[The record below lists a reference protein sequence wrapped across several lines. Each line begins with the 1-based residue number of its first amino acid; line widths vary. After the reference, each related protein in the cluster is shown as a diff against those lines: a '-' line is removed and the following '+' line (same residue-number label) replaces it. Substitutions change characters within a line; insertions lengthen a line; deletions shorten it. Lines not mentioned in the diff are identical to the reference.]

1 MEVSMFK
8 GSIVALITPFK
19 DGAIDRKSLKRL
31 IDFHVEKGT
40 DGIVIAGT
48 TGESATLTFSE
59 HEDLIKMAVE
69 FADKRI
75 PIIAGTGANAT
86 HEAIALTKSAEK
98 AGADGSLQ
106 IVPYYNKPT
115 QEGIYQHFKAIA
127 EETSIPLILYNI
139 PSRTGVDMLP
149 ETFARLYSDFPNVIG
164 IKEATGNVARVS
176 EMISL
181 TNPDVVILSGD
192 DALTLPMMAV
202 GAKGVISVANNLVPE
217 DIATMCRLALEGRFE
232 EARQIHDRYW
242 KLFKTLF
249 IETNPIPVKT
259 AAYLMGLIDDIEMR
273 LPLYY
278 MKPENEEKLKSV
290 LKDYGLIR

>member
-1 MEVSMFK
+1 MFK

-19 DGAIDRKSLKRL
+19 EGLIDKDSLKRL
-31 IDFHVEKGT
+31 IEFHIENDT
-40 DGIVIAGT
+40 DAIVVAGT

-59 HEDLIKMAVE
+59 HEDLIRMAVE
-69 FADKRI
+69 FADRRI

-86 HEAIALTKSAEK
+86 HEAVSMTKFAEK
-98 AGADGSLQ
+98 VGADASLQ

-127 EETSIPLILYNI
+127 EETNLPLILYNI

-149 ETFARLYSDFPNVIG
+149 ETFARLFSDFANIIG

-176 EMISL
+176 EIISL

-192 DALTLPMMAV
+192 DALTLPMMSV
-202 GAKGVISVANNLVPE
+202 GAKGVISVANNIVPR
-217 DIATMCRLALEGRFE
+217 DIAKMCNLALEGKFD
-232 EARQIHDRYW
+232 EARKIHDYYW
-242 KLFKTLF
+242 KLFKVLF

-259 AAYLMGLIDDIEMR
+259 AAYIMGLIDDGELR
-273 LPLYY
+273 LPLYH
-278 MKPENEEKLKSV
+278 MSKNNEEKLKNT
-290 LKDYGLIR
+290 LKEYGLIE

>member
-1 MEVSMFK
+1 MFK

-19 DGAIDRKSLKRL
+19 DGSIDRKSLKNL
-31 IDFHVEKGT
+31 IDFHVENGT
-40 DGIVIAGT
+40 DAIVVAGT
-48 TGESATLTFSE
+48 TGESATLTFPE
-59 HEDLIKMAVE
+59 HEELINLAVE
-69 FADKRI
+69 YADKRI

-115 QEGIYQHFKAIA
+115 QEGIYQHFKAIC
-127 EETSIPLILYNI
+127 EETNIPLILYNI
-139 PSRTGVDMLP
+139 PSRTGTDMLP
-149 ETFARLYSDFPNVIG
+149 ETFARLYADFPNVIG
-164 IKEATGNVARVS
+164 LKEATGNVARVS
-176 EMISL
+176 EQIAL
-181 TNPDVVILSGD
+181 TNPDVIILSGD

-202 GAKGVISVANNLVPE
+202 GAKGVISVANNLVPK
-217 DIATMCRLALEGRFE
+217 DISEMCRLALEGNFE
-232 EARQIHDRYW
+232 EARKIHDKYW

-278 MKPENEEKLKSV
+278 MKKENEEKLKQV
-290 LKDYGLIR
+290 LKEYGLVT

>member
-1 MEVSMFK
+1 MFK
-8 GSIVALITPFK
+8 GSLVALITPFK
-19 DGAIDRKSLKRL
+19 DGNIDKVSLKRL
-31 IDFHVEKGT
+31 IDFHVENGT
-40 DGIVIAGT
+40 DAIVVAGT

-59 HEDLIKMAVE
+59 HEELINLAVE
-69 FADKRI
+69 YADKRI
-75 PIIAGTGANAT
+75 PIVAGTGANAT
-86 HEAIALTKSAEK
+86 HEAIALTKAAEK

-127 EETSIPLILYNI
+127 EETNIPLILYNI

-149 ETFARLYSDFPNVIG
+149 ETFAKLYADFPNVVG

-181 TNPDVVILSGD
+181 TNPDVIILSGD
-192 DALTLPMMAV
+192 DALTIPMMSV
-202 GAKGVISVANNLVPE
+202 GAKGVISVANNLVPK
-217 DIATMCRLALEGRFE
+217 DIAEMCRLALEGNFE
-232 EARQIHDRYW
+232 EARKIHDRYW
-242 KLFKTLF
+242 KLFKVLF

-259 AAYLMGLIDDIEMR
+259 AVYLMKLIDDLELR

-278 MKPENEEKLKSV
+278 MKPENEEKLKNV
-290 LKDYGLIR
+290 LKEYNLI

>member
-1 MEVSMFK
+1 MFK
-8 GSIVALITPFK
+8 GSLVALITPFK
-19 DGAIDRKSLKRL
+19 DGSIDRKSLKAL
-31 IDFHVEKGT
+31 IDFHVENGT
-40 DGIVIAGT
+40 DAIVVAGT
-48 TGESATLTFSE
+48 TGESATLTFPE
-59 HEDLIKMAVE
+59 HEELINLAVE
-69 FADKRI
+69 YADKRI
-75 PIIAGTGANAT
+75 PVVAGTGANAT

-115 QEGIYQHFKAIA
+115 QEGIYQHFKAIC
-127 EETSIPLILYNI
+127 EETNLPLILYNI

-176 EMISL
+176 EMINL

-202 GAKGVISVANNLVPE
+202 GAKGVISVANNLVPK
-217 DIATMCRLALEGRFE
+217 DIAEMCRLALDGRFE
-232 EARQIHDRYW
+232 EARKIHDKYW
-242 KLFKTLF
+242 ELFKVLF

-259 AAYLMGLIDDIEMR
+259 AAYLMGLIEDIEMR

-278 MKPENEEKLKSV
+278 MKEENEEKLKEV
-290 LKDYGLIR
+290 LKKYGLIK

>member
-1 MEVSMFK
+1 MFK
-8 GSIVALITPFK
+8 GSIVALVTPFK
-19 DGAIDRKSLKRL
+19 NGSIDKGSLKRL
-31 IDFHVEKGT
+31 IDFHVENGT

-115 QEGIYQHFKAIA
+115 QEGIYQHFRAIA

-149 ETFARLYSDFPNVIG
+149 ETFARLYADFPNIIG
-164 IKEATGNVARVS
+164 IKEATGNVSRVS
-176 EMISL
+176 DMISL

-202 GAKGVISVANNLVPE
+202 GAKGVISVANNLIPR
-217 DIATMCRLALEGRFE
+217 DIAQMCRLAFDGKFD
-232 EARQIHDRYW
+232 EARRIHDRYW
-242 KLFKTLF
+242 NLFKILF

-273 LPLYY
+273 LPLYF
-278 MKPENEEKLKSV
+278 MSSENEEKLKTV

>member
-1 MEVSMFK
+1 MFK
-8 GSIVALITPFK
+8 GSLVALITPFK
-19 DGAIDRKSLKRL
+19 DGSIDKKSLKKL
-31 IDFHVEKGT
+31 IDFHVENGT
-40 DGIVIAGT
+40 DAIVVAGT

-59 HEDLIKMAVE
+59 HEELINLAVE
-69 FADKRI
+69 YADKRI
-75 PIIAGTGANAT
+75 PVVAGTGANAT

-127 EETSIPLILYNI
+127 EETNLPLILYNI

-149 ETFARLYSDFPNVIG
+149 ETFARLFADFPNVIG
-164 IKEATGNVARVS
+164 LKEATGNVARVS
-176 EMISL
+176 EIISL

-202 GAKGVISVANNLVPE
+202 GAKGVISVANNIVPR
-217 DIATMCRLALEGRFE
+217 DIAEMCRLALDGKFE
-232 EARQIHDRYW
+232 EARKIHDKYW
-242 KLFKTLF
+242 SLFKVLF

-259 AAYLMGLIDDIEMR
+259 AAYLIGLIDDLEMR

-290 LKDYGLIR
+290 LRDYGLIR

>member
-1 MEVSMFK
+1 MFK

-19 DGAIDRKSLKRL
+19 NGSIDRKSLKNL
-31 IDFHVEKGT
+31 INFHVENGT
-40 DGIVIAGT
+40 DAIVVAGT
-48 TGESATLTFSE
+48 TGESATLTFPE
-59 HEDLIKMAVE
+59 HEELINLAVE
-69 FADKRI
+69 YADKRI

-98 AGADGSLQ
+98 AGVDGSLQ

-115 QEGIYQHFKAIA
+115 QEGIYQHFKAIC
-127 EETSIPLILYNI
+127 EETNLPLILYNI
-139 PSRTGVDMLP
+139 PSRTGTDMLP
-149 ETFARLYSDFPNVIG
+149 ETFARLYADFPNVIG
-164 IKEATGNVARVS
+164 LKEATGNVARVS
-176 EMISL
+176 ETIAL

-202 GAKGVISVANNLVPE
+202 GAKGVISVANNLVPK
-217 DIATMCRLALEGRFE
+217 DIAEMCRLALEGNFE
-232 EARQIHDRYW
+232 EARKIHDKYW

-278 MKPENEEKLKSV
+278 MKKENEEKLKQV
-290 LKDYGLIR
+290 LKEYGLIK

>member
-1 MEVSMFK
+1 MFK

-19 DGAIDRKSLKRL
+19 DGVIDRNSLKRL
-31 IDFHVEKGT
+31 IDFHVENGT
-40 DGIVIAGT
+40 DAIVIAGT
-48 TGESATLTFSE
+48 TGESATLTFTE
-59 HEDLIKMAVE
+59 HENLIKMSVE

-127 EETSIPLILYNI
+127 EETNIPLILYNI
-139 PSRTGVDMLP
+139 PSRTGTDMLP
-149 ETFARLYSDFPNVIG
+149 ETFARLYSDFPNIIG
-164 IKEATGNVARVS
+164 LKEATGNVARVS
-176 EMISL
+176 ETIHL

-192 DALTLPMMAV
+192 DALTIPMMSV
-202 GAKGVISVANNLVPE
+202 GAKGVISVANNLVPK
-217 DIATMCRLALEGRFE
+217 DIAQMCRYALEGNFE
-232 EARQIHDRYW
+232 EARKIHDKYW
-242 KLFKTLF
+242 KLFKALF
-249 IETNPIPVKT
+249 LETNPIPVKT
-259 AAYLMGLIDDIEMR
+259 AAYLMKLIDDIEMR

-278 MKPENEEKLKSV
+278 MSKENEEKLKAV
-290 LKDYGLIR
+290 LKEYDLIV

>member
-1 MEVSMFK
+1 MFK

-19 DGAIDRKSLKRL
+19 DGSIDKNSLKRL
-31 IDFHVEKGT
+31 IDFHVKNGT
-40 DGIVIAGT
+40 DAVVIAGT

-59 HEDLIKMAVE
+59 HEDLIKTAVE

-176 EMISL
+176 EMINL

-192 DALTLPMMAV
+192 DGLTIPMMAV
-202 GAKGVISVANNLVPE
+202 GAKGVISVANNIIPDKVAE
-217 DIATMCRLALEGRFE
+217 MCRYALDGDFNK
-232 EARQIHDRYW
+232 AREIHDYLW
-242 KLFKTLF
+242 KLFKVLF

-259 AAYLMGLIDDIEMR
+259 AAHLMGLIDDNEMR

-278 MKPENEEKLKSV
+278 MSKENEEKLKEV
-290 LKDYGLIR
+290 LKEYKLLM

>member
-1 MEVSMFK
+1 MFK

-19 DGAIDRKSLKRL
+19 DGEIDKNSLKRL
-31 IDFHVEKGT
+31 IEFHIQNGT
-40 DGIVIAGT
+40 DAILVAGT

-59 HEDLIKMAVE
+59 HQDLIKMAVDMAE
-69 FADKRI
+69 GRI
-75 PIIAGTGANAT
+75 PIIAGSGANAT
-86 HEAIALTKSAEK
+86 HEAIELTKSAEK
-98 AGADGSLQ
+98 FGADASLQ

-127 EETSIPLILYNI
+127 EETNIPLILYNI

-164 IKEATGNVARVS
+164 IKEATGKVSRVS
-176 EMISL
+176 DMINL
-181 TNPDVVILSGD
+181 TNKEVIILSGD
-192 DALTLPMMAV
+192 DALTLPMMSV
-202 GAKGVISVANNLVPE
+202 GAKGVISVANNIVPK
-217 DIATMCRLALEGRFE
+217 DIAQMCKYALEGNFDKALE
-232 EARQIHDRYW
+232 IHNKYW

-259 AAYLMGLIDDIEMR
+259 ASYMMGLIDKLEFR

-278 MKPENEEKLKSV
+278 MSKDNEAKLTSV
-290 LKDYGLIR
+290 LKEYGLIGK

>member
-1 MEVSMFK
+1 MFT

-19 DGAIDRKSLKRL
+19 DGEIDRKSLKRL
-31 IDFHVEKGT
+31 IEFHIENGT
-40 DGIVIAGT
+40 DAILIAGT

-59 HEDLIKMAVE
+59 HEDLIKMSIDMAE
-69 FADKRI
+69 GRI

-86 HEAIALTKSAEK
+86 HEAIELTKSAEK
-98 AGADGSLQ
+98 FGAAASLQ

-127 EETSIPLILYNI
+127 EETNIPLILYNI

-149 ETFARLYSDFPNVIG
+149 ETFARLYGDFPNIIG
-164 IKEATGNVARVS
+164 IKEATGKVSRVS
-176 EMISL
+176 DMINL
-181 TNPDVVILSGD
+181 TNEDVVILSGD

-202 GAKGVISVANNLVPE
+202 GAKGVISVANNIIPKE
-217 DIATMCRLALEGRFE
+217 ISQMCKYALEGKFD
-232 EARQIHDRYW
+232 EALKIHNKYW

-259 AAYLMGLIDDIEMR
+259 ASYLMGLIDELELR

-278 MKPENEEKLKSV
+278 MKPENEEKLKTV
-290 LKDYGLIR
+290 LKEYELIK

>member
-1 MEVSMFK
+1 MFK
-8 GSIVALITPFK
+8 GSLVALITPFK
-19 DGAIDRKSLKRL
+19 DGSIDKKSLKRL
-31 IDFHVEKGT
+31 IDFHVENGT
-40 DGIVIAGT
+40 DAVVVAGT

-59 HEDLIKMAVE
+59 HEELINLAVE
-69 FADKRI
+69 YADKRI
-75 PIIAGTGANAT
+75 PVVAGTGANAT

-127 EETSIPLILYNI
+127 EETNLPLILYNI

-164 IKEATGNVARVS
+164 LKEATGNVARVS
-176 EMISL
+176 ETISL
-181 TNPDVVILSGD
+181 TNPDVIILSGD
-192 DALTLPMMAV
+192 DALTIPMMSV
-202 GAKGVISVANNLVPE
+202 GAKGVISVANNIVPK
-217 DIATMCRLALEGRFE
+217 DIAEMCRLALDGKFD
-232 EARQIHDRYW
+232 EARKIHDKYW
-242 KLFKTLF
+242 KLFKTMF

-259 AAYLMGLIDDIEMR
+259 AAYLMGLIDDLEMR

-290 LKDYGLIR
+290 LKEYGLIK

>member
-1 MEVSMFK
+1 MFK

-19 DGAIDRKSLKRL
+19 DGELDKNSLKRL
-31 IDFHVEKGT
+31 IQFHIDNGT
-40 DGIVIAGT
+40 DAIVVAGT
-48 TGESATLTFSE
+48 TGESATLTFPE
-59 HEDLIKMAVE
+59 HEELIKLAVE
-69 FADKRI
+69 YAEGKI

-86 HEAIALTKSAEK
+86 HEAVALTKSAEK
-98 AGADGSLQ
+98 IGADASLQ

-127 EETSIPLILYNI
+127 EETNIPLILYNI

-176 EMISL
+176 EMINL
-181 TNPDVVILSGD
+181 TNEDVVILSGD
-192 DALTLPMMAV
+192 DGLTLPMMSM
-202 GAKGVISVANNLVPE
+202 GAKGVISVANNIIPKE
-217 DIATMCRLALEGRFE
+217 ISKMCKLALEGDFE
-232 EARQIHDRYW
+232 GAREIHNKYW
-242 KLFKTLF
+242 KLFKALF

-259 AAYLMGLIDDIEMR
+259 AAYMMGLIDQLELR

-278 MKPENEEKLKSV
+278 MSEENRKKLEETLKE
-290 LKDYGLIR
+290 YRLI

>member
-1 MEVSMFK
+1 MFT
-8 GSIVALITPFK
+8 GSLVALITPFK
-19 DGAIDRKSLKRL
+19 DGNIDRNSLKRL
-31 IDFHVEKGT
+31 IDFHVENGT
-40 DGIVIAGT
+40 DAIVVAGT

-59 HEDLIKMAVE
+59 HEELINLAVE
-69 FADKRI
+69 YADKRI

-86 HEAIALTKSAEK
+86 HEAIALTKAAEK

-127 EETSIPLILYNI
+127 EETNIPLILYNI

-149 ETFARLYSDFPNVIG
+149 ETFARLYADFPNVIG

-181 TNPDVVILSGD
+181 TNPDVIILSGD
-192 DALTLPMMAV
+192 DALTIPMMSV
-202 GAKGVISVANNLVPE
+202 GAKGVISVANNIVPK
-217 DIATMCRLALEGRFE
+217 DIAEMCRLALEGKFE
-232 EARQIHDRYW
+232 EARKIHDKYW
-242 KLFKTLF
+242 KLFKVLF

-259 AAYLMGLIDDIEMR
+259 AAYLMKLIDDLELR

-278 MKPENEEKLKSV
+278 MKPENEEKLKKV
-290 LKDYGLIR
+290 LKEYNLI